1 MPSQLPHLPVPQ
13 RTSES
18 AWATGAGGST
28 FCGCQEGPCLPTSC
42 APPTWRAEAAPPAG
56 LTTGRPGSERSHQSG
71 TVRGEPGARDAP
83 PRPQPCMAC
92 GQEGGERPCRRLC
105 GGHWRGPHLTW
116 TWQNR
121 VVAPG
126 GAGTCAPINSA
137 LRGPPPLPAG
147 PSSSPSTRFLGPE
160 ITPWVLWSTTRPKP
174 RPNRT
179 LLGGLGKGPPASAQ
193 PCPQKPPALR
203 RGSRNR
209 AAQVHALIPTRP
221 RGQSTLP
228 SQGAAGR
235 PAPAIPAPSL
245 QPKLTLPP
253 PPQPQARLPRGAGR
267 GRTGGGVLGVLPTPA
282 TLQPGLSLVG
292 SALGRQTEA
301 PSKKEL
307 SSSHWPSEWLPHSS
321 R

>member
-1 MPSQLPHLPVPQ
+1 MPETPLPGHSLAWPAGRREGRDLAGV
-13 RTSES
+13 S
-18 AWATGAGGST
+18 AGVTG
-28 FCGCQEGPCLPTSC
+28 EGPTSPGPGRTELLP
-42 APPTWRAEAAPPAG
+42 
-56 LTTGRPGSERSHQSG
+56 
-71 TVRGEPGARDAP
+71 
-83 PRPQPCMAC
+83 
-92 GQEGGERPCRRLC
+92 
-105 GGHWRGPHLTW
+105 
-116 TWQNR
+116 
-121 VVAPG
+121 PG
-126 GAGTCAPINSA
+126 GLVRVPPINSA

-147 PSSSPSTRFLGPE
+147 PSSSPGTRFLGPE
-160 ITPWVLWSTTRPKP
+160 ITPWVLRSTNRPKP

-235 PAPAIPAPSL
+235 PAPAVPAPSL

-267 GRTGGGVLGVLPTPA
+267 GRTGAGGRTG
-282 TLQPGLSLVG
+282 G
-292 SALGRQTEA
+292 SAH
-301 PSKKEL
+301 PSNSAAQPL
-307 SSSHWPSEWLPHSS
+307 SGGKRVGKTDRGS
-321 R
+321 